1 MRRASEVRIM
11 MKYADNEKWIRNEY
25 VQAHFNPESGLD
37 AAALESKVRTFF
49 ENSAGMSSVMQRA
62 RSFEIIMREAQIEV
76 NPHTLFADK
85 INLGIRYGV
94 WAGPSFYERI
104 YVERYDRIFSERIPK
119 KWAQRQFAKKAGIS
133 IPDTDFWHTCPDWND
148 VMRLGI
154 PGLRKRLAEAR
165 NAKEKEGALD
175 AETAEFYDASLL
187 CYDSILA
194 YMDRLYKEAVRVG
207 NREFAECIGALSEH
221 EPRTL
226 YQAMELSLFYMTVEE
241 IGRERC
247 RSLGN
252 LDNLFFPFYKEA
264 LESGALDREEIK
276 DLFRFY
282 FTKINAGKR
291 YADQPICFGGY
302 DGKGET
308 AVSEMTELAL
318 DVYAELVI
326 SNPKLHI
333 RYNEKFPDK
342 ILLKLMGMIREGNNS
357 IVILNDAT
365 IIKAYG
371 KIGVPAEIAARYL
384 PLGCYEPAI
393 PGYEDARICGSWIN
407 LAKAVELAVHGG
419 IDSNSGEYFML
430 HTDPEPPTFEDF
442 YKIYLEHLKS
452 FVDFTM
458 DSINSQVRFSYEINP
473 HPVYSATLKDCVENG
488 KDIFNNGMNVRNS
501 SIKVFAIG
509 TAVDSLLAV
518 KHYVYEEKEIGLS
531 ALSDLL
537 KNNWKGGEILRMKIL
552 KDTRKW
558 GNNIAEADELA
569 RDIYKHM
576 EKWIVNVPN
585 GNGGVY
591 RMGAD
596 SVNFA
601 EEYGHGTGATPD
613 GRLNGMPLSK
623 NMRPVNGMERNG
635 LTAFLSSALQI
646 DQTAF
651 VDGAPLD
658 IMLHPSAVE
667 GEKGIKMLAAT
678 IKEYFRRGGVSV
690 QCNIVG
696 AEILM
701 AAQKNPELYPN
712 LQIRVCGW
720 NEYFVNMSKVVQQD
734 FIDRA
739 KGL

>member
-1 MRRASEVRIM
+1 MINFS
-11 MKYADNEKWIRNEY
+11 DNKCYIENEY
-25 VQAHFNPESGLD
+25 VQAHFNPESGID
-37 AAALESKVRTFF
+37 ASALESQVRTFF
-49 ENSAGMSSVMQRA
+49 EQSQGMSSIMQRA
-62 RSFEIIMREAQIEV
+62 KSFAIIMREAQIEV
-76 NPHTLFADK
+76 NPHTVFADK
-85 INLGIRYGV
+85 INLGIHYGV
-94 WAGPSFYERI
+94 WAGPSFYEKI
-104 YVERYDRIFSERIPK
+104 YVERYNRIFAERIPK
-119 KWAQRQFAKKAGIS
+119 EWEQREFAKKAGIS
-133 IPDTDFWHTCPDWND
+133 IPDTDFWHTCPDWGD

-154 PGLRKRLAEAR
+154 PGLRKRLVDAR
-165 NAKEKEGALD
+165 NDREKAGKSD
-175 AETAEFYDASLL
+175 AEIAEFYEAAIL
-187 CYDSILA
+187 CFDSILT
-194 YMDRLYKEAVRVG
+194 YMGRLYKEAMRVG
-207 NREFAECIGALSEH
+207 NYDFAECIKALSEH
-221 EPRTL
+221 EPKTL

-252 LDNLFFPFYKEA
+252 LDLLFSPFYKSA
-264 LESGALDREEIK
+264 LESGALNREEIK
-276 DLFRFY
+276 ELFRFY

-291 YADQPICFGGY
+291 YADQPLCFGGY
-302 DGKGET
+302 DERGET
-308 AVSEMTELAL
+308 AVSEMTSLAL
-318 DVYAELVI
+318 DVYKELGI

-333 RYNEKFPDK
+333 RYNEKFPDD
-342 ILLKLMGMIREGNNS
+342 ILLKLIGMIRDGNNS

-371 KIGVPAEIAARYL
+371 KIGVPKEIAAGYL

-407 LAKAVELAVHGG
+407 LAKAVELTVHGG
-419 IDSNSGEYFML
+419 IDSNSGKYFIL
-430 HTDPEPPTFEDF
+430 QTDPEPPTFDNF
-442 YKIYLEHLKS
+442 YEIYLRHLKS
-452 FVDFTM
+452 FVDFTV
-458 DSINSQVRFSYEINP
+458 DNINKQVRFSYEINP

-518 KHYVYEEKEIGLS
+518 KHYVYEEKVIGLAEFS
-531 ALSDLL
+531 KLL
-537 KNNWKGGEILRMKIL
+537 QNNWEGGEALRMKIL
-552 KDTRKW
+552 KDERKW

-576 EKWIVNVPN
+576 EKWIVNRPN

-601 EEYGHGTGATPD
+601 EDYGRGTGATPD

-635 LTAFLSSALQI
+635 LTGLLSSALQI

-667 GEKGIKMLAAT
+667 GNKGVEMLAEM
-678 IKEYFRRGGVSV
+678 IEEYFRRGGVSV